1 MLFRVTELY
10 GKKWC
15 KETEWFKRW
24 ENPGLWAN
32 SMPLDEVE
40 YIYGMIDS
48 LLLPSP
54 FKYQL
59 ESLPTAKTALRLF
72 CFGND
77 YAMFRKSIAQLAAY
91 FNVPIIMRR
100 TSYGTFWEADE
111 IPCLKIVIHEP
122 QTVGRQGSDADDSFV
137 KGDFND

>member
-1 MLFRVTELY
+1 MLYRVTELY

-24 ENPGLWAN
+24 ENPGLWAD

-48 LLLPSP
+48 LLMPSP

-59 ESLPTAKTALRLF
+59 ESLPTAKTVLRLF
-72 CFGND
+72 CFGDD
-77 YAMFRKSIAQLAAY
+77 YTAFRKSLGQLAIY
-91 FNVPIIMRR
+91 FNVAILMKR
-100 TSYGTFWEADE
+100 TSYGTFWESDD
-111 IPCLKIVIHEP
+111 IPGLQIVIHEP
-122 QTVGRQGSDADDSFV
+122 QNVVGQGYRSDESSV
-137 KGDFND
+137 KEDFND